1 MAVGG
6 IIAVSLAWG
15 SARAVSAPT
24 ISPGFR
30 LPDVQLFGRKIAR
43 AKQPYPS
50 LHQAAE
56 VSEAIAQKFMENPYL
71 FALTVYLDQRSGERQ
86 VFSYASPL
94 NTLHFLNVFFGTW
107 IATVWPRKQLTWDCL
122 NSS

>member
-1 MAVGG
+1 MIGPKNSDLDESAHWMTTKTKVSSWLVGG

-94 NTLHFLNVFFGTW
+94 NTLHF
-107 IATVWPRKQLTWDCL
+107 
-122 NSS
+122 